1 MTHAKDILFQSATTI
16 EKRGTEYGPAYE
28 NFEKACY
35 IATAILEKPI
45 TVYDLCI
52 IMTALK
58 LSRISANRK
67 HEDSFIDAASYLAF
81 AAQFASPE
89 PTEKMPALAQFNL
102 ESVKL
107 KMSEAIQQEKK

>member
-1 MTHAKDILFQSATTI
+1 MKHAREILMQSATTI
-16 EKRGTEYGPAYE
+16 EQRGTEYGPALE

-45 TVYDLCI
+45 SVYDLCI

-58 LSRISANRK
+58 LSRISANKR

-81 AAQFASPE
+81 AAQFSNPD
-89 PTEKMPALAQFNL
+89 PSEKMPAITQFNL
-102 ESVKL
+102 ETVKM
-107 KMSEAIQQEKK
+107 KMADAIQEKK